1 VRQGGNLDL
10 LVEFDQIPG
19 LLEYIEL
26 EQYLTQLVGVKVDLV
41 MKDTLKP
48 AIGRRILSELVPV

>member
-1 VRQGGNLDL
+1 MRQGGNLDL